1 LISVELAPEV
11 VASLRT
17 MKDRGTP
24 PPRCHKGVVQ
34 SAIAGG
40 VRRLIDGALSGGVRP
55 WDLAELQRRAAA
67 LGEVSSAR
75 AVSVDEDVLV
85 AALLPRGERIV
96 FRGVDDEWRL
106 LRFADDGDVS
116 IRPETTRR
124 VELRGWG
131 PDSVLAALGIAKPDG
146 VGLEV
151 VSEDLGQGETETSY
165 RYQWSDGGRSILAD
179 EIKNEIYDGATP
191 YSTYVRG
198 VIVDG
203 DRGVLLAGRD
213 DSALIIEGLV

>member
-1 LISVELAPEV
+1 LIPVELAPEV
-11 VASLRT
+11 HSSLRA

-24 PPRCHKGVVQ
+24 PPRCHTGVIK

-40 VRRLIDGALSGGVRP
+40 VRRFLDTTLSSGVRP
-55 WDLAELQRRAAA
+55 WDLPELQRRAAA

-85 AALLPRGERIV
+85 AELLPGGQRIV
-96 FRGVDDEWRL
+96 FRGVDDDWRL
-106 LRFADDGDVS
+106 VRFADGDDVS

-124 VELRGWG
+124 VELRGSA
-131 PDSVLAALGIAKPDG
+131 PDSVLTALGLVKPDD
-146 VGLEV
+146 VELEV
-151 VSEDLGQGETETSY
+151 VSDYLGEGETETRY
-165 RYQWSDGGRSILAD
+165 RYQWTEGGRSILAE

-191 YSTYVRG
+191 YTTYVRG

-203 DRGVLLAGRD
+203 DRGVLLTGRD
-213 DSALIIEGLV
+213 DSALIIEG